1 MTTIDTLYNRYE
13 RNLMHIGIANDA
25 VRLALRL
32 ALEECATEIR
42 DNYFDRLN
50 PLDQWLRNSG
60 QAIDGTDVIDTA
72 IQTLKVLDE
81 RNAAQAARLQDIIP
95 CFAVE
100 AQAQII
106 RINDW
111 LSEHAPDEYHQP
123 GDTADAI
130 IAVADR
136 LRGQVAKLRTELA
149 AAIDERHVADD
160 TADAMITE
168 TYQLRETMEKLRI
181 DLATITAERDEAD
194 AHLTKLAYWLA
205 MHRHDGDGNEVD
217 LAISLLQSQTAELD
231 ALRQQLAQLDA
242 DNAALIQR
250 NTALAADLATARS
263 YFISRQPTNGH
274 DNTGPLSVSA
284 QSAQSAD
291 ETPAWNDALL
301 TGLDAATL
309 DYWHG
314 INAGRWTWR
323 KLPKTVRLAMVRH
336 VLSFTETDAPMSMS
350 QFDAFKP
357 HWMPGAGTHPVTF
370 GVTWATL
377 ADLRTEIEVPA

>member
-1 MTTIDTLYNRYE
+1 MTTDINAIYLRHMDALQLISDTHK
-13 RNLMHIGIANDA
+13 HIHSSTMGLSLH
-25 VRLALRL
+25 LALAELDAAWREMAPKKTLNDCQIEELTYWLDANYRL
-32 ALEECATEIR
+32 TTPEEAVAEAIRLLETNQQSQAGAAQLQR
-42 DNYFDRLN
+42 NYDRL
-50 PLDQWLRNSG
+50 L
-60 QAIDGTDVIDTA
+60 
-72 IQTLKVLDE
+72 
-81 RNAAQAARLQDIIP
+81 AQLM
-95 CFAVE
+95 
-100 AQAQII
+100 

-111 LSEHAPDEYHQP
+111 LAEHAPDEYHQP

-149 AAIDERHVADD
+149 AAIDERNHLDG
-160 TADAMITE
+160 E
-168 TYQLRETMEKLRI
+168 LRASQNMMNS
-181 DLATITAERDEAD
+181 AHDEAKANAKD
-194 AHLTKLAYWLA
+194 AH
-205 MHRHDGDGNEVD
+205 E
-217 LAISLLQSQTAELD
+217 
-231 ALRQQLAQLDA
+231 LRQQLAQLDA

-263 YFISRQPTNGH
+263 YFLNRPTNGH
-274 DNTGPLSVSA
+274 DITDPLSVSA
-284 QSAQSAD
+284 QSAV
-291 ETPAWNDALL
+291 ETRPATQWDDAAMLS
-301 TGLDAATL
+301 GLDAATL

>member
-1 MTTIDTLYNRYE
+1 MITVSLYHKYRIALDDIAQTSHDRQHITVDAANLAILLAMKELDAAWQERRQPQNEPPALCPNCQNLGQYLDQHESELYNASLSPATTDAITVIE
-13 RNLMHIGIANDA
+13 RLK
-25 VRLALRL
+25 
-32 ALEECATEIR
+32 
-42 DNYFDRLN
+42 
-50 PLDQWLRNSG
+50 DQL
-60 QAIDGTDVIDTA
+60 
-72 IQTLKVLDE
+72 
-81 RNAAQAARLQDIIP
+81 
-95 CFAVE
+95 
-100 AQAQII
+100 I

-111 LSEHAPDEYHQP
+111 LAEHAPDEYHQP

-130 IAVADR
+130 IAVADT

-149 AAIDERHVADD
+149 AAIDERNHLDG
-160 TADAMITE
+160 E
-168 TYQLRETMEKLRI
+168 LRASQNMMNS
-181 DLATITAERDEAD
+181 AHDEAKANAKD
-194 AHLTKLAYWLA
+194 AH
-205 MHRHDGDGNEVD
+205 E
-217 LAISLLQSQTAELD
+217 
-231 ALRQQLAQLDA
+231 LRQQLAQLDA

-284 QSAQSAD
+284 QSAQSAVGTRSVTQWDD
-291 ETPAWNDALL
+291 EALL

-323 KLPKTVRLAMVRH
+323 KLPKSVRLAMVRH
-336 VLSFTETDAPMSMS
+336 VLSFTETEAPMSMS

-357 HWMPGAGTHPVTF
+357 NWMPGAGTHPVTF